1 MPVVGWTEVG
11 ADCFAHRYKPFDVT
25 VGAVVGASGV
35 VVVDTRASLVEAAE
49 LRADLGRLTTRPVC
63 WVVNTHWHFDHCFG
77 NAEFADDRIELWA
90 HPTVPGMLAEHAEEV
105 VSWLRG
111 QGSEWAAA
119 MDALHLAPPTRGVPE
134 TVTLD
139 LGDRIVELIH
149 PGRGHTDG
157 DVVVRVPD
165 ADVVYAGD
173 LVEESGP
180 PAYGDDS
187 FPLDWPSTLGRV
199 LDLVGPRTAVVPGH
213 GAAVDQAFVAAQQAQ
228 IAAVARAIEQLAA
241 AAVEPD
247 DALAATRWPFPAD
260 GLADAVRRGFAQLRS
275 AWLAAR
281 PARAGCPG

>member
-11 ADCFAHRYKPFDVT
+11 ADCFARRYEPFDVT
-25 VGAVVGASGV
+25 VGAVIGASGL
-35 VVVDTRASLVEAAE
+35 VVVDTRASLVEAAL
-49 LRADLGRLTTRPVC
+49 LRADLARLTTRPVR

-77 NAEFADDRIELWA
+77 NAEFADDQTELWA
-90 HPTVPGMLAEHAEEV
+90 HPTVPGLLADHAEEV
-105 VSWLRG
+105 ISWLRG

-119 MDALHLAPPTRGVPE
+119 MDALHLAPPTRAVAE
-134 TVTLD
+134 TATLD

-199 LDLVGPRTAVVPGH
+199 LDLVGPQTAVVPGH
-213 GAAVDQAFVAAQQAQ
+213 GAAVDRAFLAAQQAQ

-241 AAVEPD
+241 AGVEAD
-247 DALAATRWPFPAD
+247 CALHATRWPFPAD

-275 AWLAAR
+275 A
-281 PARAGCPG
+281 